1 MATNISQC
9 QGRYVAYSQD
19 VDRVFFS
26 KHSEIEK
33 FKLEKVQELI
43 KENPFNLGNPSG
55 IKLAQEKISDELEK
69 KISSFSGELFRGVR
83 MDIASSVLVSYFDEK
98 G

>member
-19 VDRVFFS
+19 VDRVFSS

-43 KENPFNLGNPSG
+43 KENPFNLENPSG
-55 IKLAQEKISDELEK
+55 RKIAQATISDEVESE
-69 KISSFSGELFRGVR
+69 ISELAGPIFKEVR
-83 MDIASSVLVSYFDEK
+83 KDIAFAVLSSYMCSK
-98 G
+98 